1 MTASLLKIATRVVV
15 AFWIVNGTVQA
26 ETVYVV
32 DRFSVPM
39 RVTPFEGSPDV
50 KTVESGTPLEL
61 LQRSGGMVRVRDRQ
75 GAEGWIETQYVS
87 ASRPAHMQ
95 LGALQAE
102 LAKTRAQMDEALA
115 QLKQAEEALAAE
127 HAKNAELQKA
137 LGEHGTSGPTEEDER
152 QKAAE
157 PDSTAAANTIA
168 AQFGFSFLWLG
179 IAFAMLIVGFIA
191 GVLWLRESIRRRSG
205 GMYLRI

>member
-1 MTASLLKIATRVVV
+1 VTAFLLKFATCFVV
-15 AFWIVNGTVQA
+15 AFWIALGVARA

-32 DRFSVPM
+32 DRFSVPL
-39 RVTPFEGSPDV
+39 RETPFEGSADV
-50 KTVESGTPLEL
+50 KTIETGTPLEL
-61 LQRSGGMVRVRDRQ
+61 LQRTGDMVRVRDRQ
-75 GAEGWIETQYVS
+75 GAEGWIETRYVS
-87 ASRPAHMQ
+87 ASLPARTQ

-102 LAKTRAQMDEALA
+102 IAKTRTQMDEALG

-127 HAKNAELQKA
+127 IAKNAELQRA
-137 LGEHGTSGPTEEDER
+137 LGELGTSGPTAESER

-157 PDSTAAANTIA
+157 SDSSEATQPIA
-168 AQFGFSFLWLG
+168 VRFGISFLWLG
-179 IAFAMLIVGFIA
+179 IAFAMLILGFIA